1 MTTESGKRRPPVP
14 SNARLDEMI
23 EQPTVDAH
31 GSSDPIPQFVLTVSA
46 DALWSQDCGRRP
58 AAIADC

>member
-1 MTTESGKRRPPVP
+1 
-14 SNARLDEMI
+14 MI